1 MKKKRSFKL
10 KRRRTNKEPI
20 HIDDDSAIHATTTMN
35 VNSNVIVDDPAV
47 DTNSNGDE
55 EKELGNDGIKPKLT
69 LPPLPPIVAK
79 DEVNNTDEK
88 KKKDANHLLL
98 SAPTEIKI
106 MNKLVKKGKR
116 AKKKVAHHIND
127 KLSEI
132 KKTQNMLKESM
143 EQNQRGIDLILRS
156 LSKSGI
162 ITE

>member
-1 MKKKRSFKL
+1 
-10 KRRRTNKEPI
+10 
-20 HIDDDSAIHATTTMN
+20 MN
-35 VNSNVIVDDPAV
+35 ANSNVIV

-55 EKELGNDGIKPKLT
+55 EKELRNDGIKPKLT
-69 LPPLPPIVAK
+69 LPPLPPIVAE

>member
-1 MKKKRSFKL
+1 M
-10 KRRRTNKEPI
+10 
-20 HIDDDSAIHATTTMN
+20 
-35 VNSNVIVDDPAV
+35 DDPAV

-69 LPPLPPIVAK
+69 LPPLPPIVAG

>member
-1 MKKKRSFKL
+1 MELVKGCKC
-10 KRRRTNKEPI
+10 N
-20 HIDDDSAIHATTTMN
+20 IDSETTTTMN

>member
-1 MKKKRSFKL
+1 MLLDMLLIK
-10 KRRRTNKEPI
+10 
-20 HIDDDSAIHATTTMN
+20 MN

>member
-1 MKKKRSFKL
+1 
-10 KRRRTNKEPI
+10 
-20 HIDDDSAIHATTTMN
+20 MN

-156 LSKSGI
+156 LSKSGT

>member
-1 MKKKRSFKL
+1 M
-10 KRRRTNKEPI
+10 
-20 HIDDDSAIHATTTMN
+20 
-35 VNSNVIVDDPAV
+35 
-47 DTNSNGDE
+47 
-55 EKELGNDGIKPKLT
+55 
-69 LPPLPPIVAK
+69 PPIVAK

>member
-1 MKKKRSFKL
+1 MY
-10 KRRRTNKEPI
+10 
-20 HIDDDSAIHATTTMN
+20 
-35 VNSNVIVDDPAV
+35 
-47 DTNSNGDE
+47 DE
-55 EKELGNDGIKPKLT
+55 Q
-69 LPPLPPIVAK
+69 
-79 DEVNNTDEK
+79 
-88 KKKDANHLLL
+88 HL
-98 SAPTEIKI
+98 
-106 MNKLVKKGKR
+106 KGKR